1 MNAAHLNTEVAF
13 SFQLGASALL
23 GVIHESTTP
32 SDLGLLTIVA
42 GGPQYR
48 GGCGRQLVALGRRL
62 SQEGVHVMRFDHRGL
77 GDSEG
82 EFQGFEA
89 LHDDIASAIAEFR
102 RRVPGLARII
112 LWGGCDAASAALINA
127 HRFPEVVS
135 VVAANP
141 WVSSERTA
149 ARVQQKH
156 YLSRLRQWSFWRKL
170 LRMEYDIPSYLRSA
184 AARLRNRIGRRRD
197 GTDARQSTSSAQAH
211 YIDRMLLG
219 LQQFGGSVLFLMSGS
234 SLISREFDE
243 LVAADREWNKT
254 CNGAGRERLEIPGA
268 DQTFSSLQARQGM
281 LDAASMWAGKEK
293 VS

>member
-1 MNAAHLNTEVAF
+1 VTTARSLNEVAF
-13 SFQLGASALL
+13 PFKLDKCDLL
-23 GVIHESTTP
+23 GVIHQSTTA
-32 SDLGLLTIVA
+32 SDLGVLTLVA

-62 SQEGVHVMRFDHRGL
+62 SREGVHVMRFDHRGL

-89 LHDDIASAIAEFR
+89 LQDDIEAAIAEFR
-102 RRVPGLARII
+102 RQVPELERII

-127 HRFPEVVS
+127 HRFPAVVS

-156 YLSRLRQWSFWRKL
+156 YLSRLRQGSFWRKL
-170 LRMEYDIPSYLRSA
+170 LKLEYDIPAYLRGA
-184 AARLRNRIGRRRD
+184 ATRLWNRIGCRGGAD
-197 GTDARQSTSSAQAH
+197 LRQSTSSTQPH

-219 LQQFGGSVLFLMSGS
+219 LQQFSGSVLFLMSGS

-243 LVAADREWNKT
+243 LVAADREWSKA
-254 CNGAGRERLEIPGA
+254 CSGPGRERLEIPEA
-268 DQTFSSLQARQGM
+268 DQTFSSLQSKNRM
-281 LDAASMWAGKEK
+281 LDAASMWAEK
-293 VS
+293 LKNS